1 MKFVDSVI
9 RNLTPTDKRQIFWCD
24 GCAGFGLRLTPSG
37 TKTFV
42 YKYMHG
48 RKSRW
53 LTLGKYPEYS
63 IRKARQQYDEYHEQV
78 NDYGRD
84 PVAERQEEKE
94 ANRGIPTFAEFIQT
108 YKDIMYLK
116 GKVTIEKEMSALNC
130 HAVPVI
136 GDKPLNEITSSDIDQ
151 IQTNILRLSATRKNA
166 SRGGKAAI
174 KHTLGYI
181 SRVFELAKKKHKDVV
196 TVNPVH
202 GIESLGE
209 IGVRERVL
217 NFQEIWQFWHSLEDC
232 TSPVTATA
240 LKFLLVTMQRSNEV
254 RNMRHDAIQDNI
266 WHMHMSDTKN
276 KTVHRVPLIPL
287 ANKLITQ
294 ATAYTR
300 ACPYVF
306 GATRA
311 HNTPKHLNADLI
323 PLGESAF
330 SQVTRTKENRKN
342 NLNLKDFTPHDL
354 RRSAAT
360 WITAVGLPKMY
371 ARLMLNHSDGDR
383 DVTGEVYVQYSYDF
397 EKRRAADVWQ
407 FVLEQIIQCKS
418 VDDIPSLDDM
428 RERVKQS
435 GLL

>member
-1 MKFVDSVI
+1 MKFIDSVI

-84 PVAERQEEKE
+84 PVEEIRQEKE
-94 ANRGIPTFAEFIQT
+94 VNKGIPTFADFLPIYEEV
-108 YKDIMYLK
+108 MRLK
-116 GKVTIEKEMSALNC
+116 GKATIEKELSVLNS
-130 HAVPVI
+130 HAMPVI
-136 GDKPLNEITSSDIDQ
+136 GNKPLNIVTGSDIDE
-151 IQTNILRLSATRKNA
+151 IQTNILKSAAKRKNA
-166 SRGGKAAI
+166 SRGGRSAV
-174 KHTLGYI
+174 KHTLVYI
-181 SRVFELAKKKHKDVV
+181 SQVFELAKKKNKGIV
-196 TVNPVH
+196 TNNPVKD
-202 GIESLGE
+202 IESLGE
-209 IGVRERVL
+209 AGVRERVL
-217 NFQEIWQFWHSLEDC
+217 SFEEIWHFWHNIDDC
-232 TSPVTATA
+232 SSPVTTKA
-240 LKFLLVTMQRSNEV
+240 LKFLLVSMQRSNEV
-254 RNMRHDAIQDNI
+254 RFMRHDAIQDNI

-276 KTVHRVPLIPL
+276 NTIHRVPLTPL
-287 ANKLITQ
+287 AHQLIKQ
-294 ATAYTR
+294 AMLFTR

-311 HNTPKHLNADLI
+311 SKAPKAPASDLI
-323 PLGESAF
+323 PLGDTAL
-330 SQVTRTKENRKN
+330 SQVIRKN
-342 NLNLKDFTPHDL
+342 KQKLGIDDFKPHDL

-360 WITAVGLPKMY
+360 WITAVGLPKLY

-407 FVLEQIIQCKS
+407 FVLEHIIQCKS
-418 VDDIPSLDDM
+418 IEDIPSLDTM
-428 RERVKQS
+428 REKVKLS